1 MTGKW
6 RLAAAVTTITG
17 LGLLSLAGTAGA
29 SAARPA
35 APRPAVRTEQVTSAG
50 VTATVKIR
58 GDWKLSH
65 VKLPRTHLASPKVL
79 HTAAARRAGS
89 ATSGNWSGFVD
100 VPDKGNTFRFVT
112 ANFNVPNLNCT
123 NSVPGSSGAAYFSGW
138 TGLDG
143 WADGTVEQ
151 QGIESYCSGSTQ
163 GLWVF
168 YEMYPAAPVVFSG
181 AHPGDAIQVSTYYSA
196 STKQYQLI
204 VKDITEGGDG
214 VSVEVKC
221 ASTCNNSSAE
231 VVSEAPGGGPPA
243 YGLADFGAVSY
254 TNAGVTTQAG
264 THGVLTTGSLWNG
277 YSVKMVASG
286 TGDTLATTGPLQG
299 GTAFLS
305 TWNAST

>member
-6 RLAAAVTTITG
+6 RLTAAVTAIAG

-35 APRPAVRTEQVTSAG
+35 APRQAVRTEQITSGG

-58 GDWKLSH
+58 GDWKLAH
-65 VKLPRTHLASPKVL
+65 VKLPRTHLASPQVL
-79 HTAAARRAGS
+79 HAATARSAGA
-89 ATSGNWSGFVD
+89 ATSGNWSGFAD
-100 VPDKGNTFRFVT
+100 VPDKGVTFRFVT

-123 NSVPGSSGAAYFSGW
+123 SSQAGPDGVYFSAW

-143 WADGTVEQ
+143 WNNSTVEQ
-151 QGIESYCSGSTQ
+151 QGIESYCAGTAQ

-168 YEMYPAAPVVFSG
+168 YEMYPASPVVFSG
-181 AHPGDAIQVSTYYSA
+181 AQPGDAIQASTYYNA

-204 VKDITEGGDG
+204 VRDLTQGGDG
-214 VSVEVKC
+214 VSVLVQC
-221 ASTCNNSSAE
+221 ASTCKNASAE

-254 TNAGVTTQAG
+254 TNAAVTTESG
-264 THGVLTTGSLWNG
+264 THGVLTTGSLWSG
-277 YSVKMVASG
+277 YSIKMVASG
-286 TGDTLATTGPLQG
+286 TGDTLATAGALQG

-305 TWNAST
+305 TWNASL